1 MSDKKLKTVIEVVDK
16 YSKELKDF
24 SKKINETN
32 KSKNALSVNLIAI
45 EEIIRQISFRDISGI
60 IIVDFI
66 NMKTKEKEILEEN
79 IKKLEI
85 TDNKIL
91 NFHGFTKLGLYEIT
105 RQRGK

>member
-1 MSDKKLKTVIEVVDK
+1 MVYEFFSYSAIKSSTLTAKLL
-16 YSKELKDF
+16 SP
-24 SKKINETN
+24 KINETN

-85 TDNKIL
+85 TDNKIW